1 MFVVDTMKITTVNK
15 DTKWHSMD
23 VLLKEFEQCELQCT
37 HIWVFFFLIKH
48 NTWALGHCFRMSD
61 EQTLYNLM

>member
-1 MFVVDTMKITTVNK
+1 MFVADMMKITTVNK
-15 DTKWHSMD
+15 DTTWHSMD

-37 HIWVFFFLIKH
+37 HFCFFFFFKH
-48 NTWALGHCFRMSD
+48 NIWALGHCFRMSD